1 MIHVDKSIAIIA
13 GDGAL
18 PLLVARRISE
28 RGGRPV
34 VYALRRETGSFAGI
48 PCVVKP
54 FPSID
59 LGWALSDMKAE
70 GVGALVL
77 AGRVP
82 KELCFSPEKLDPVLQ
97 RVLKTANARDDHSL
111 LASVLSAVE
120 KFGVPVI
127 PYRDL
132 IPDLLA
138 REGHLFGRKPN
149 EREQRDIVCGKNIL
163 RVLLPLSF
171 GQSLVTHEG
180 AVVAVEAMEGTDE
193 MIRRAGRILRNGG
206 GCVVKM
212 MRRDQDERY
221 DLPTIGTT
229 TLEVMR
235 ESGIGCLAVE
245 AGRTIVI
252 EPETCATLA
261 SGYGVSVVGVSP
273 GDATRSAVGS

>member
-1 MIHVDKSIAIIA
+1 MIHVNKSIAIIA

-18 PLLVARRISE
+18 PLLVARRIAE
-28 RGGRPV
+28 RDARPV
-34 VYALRRETGSFAGI
+34 VYALRRETGSFGEI

-70 GVGALVL
+70 GVCALVL

-82 KELCFSPEKLDPVLQ
+82 KEICFSPEKLDPVLQ
-97 RVLKTANARDDHSL
+97 RVLETANARDDHSL

-138 REGHLFGRKPN
+138 REGLLFGREPN
-149 EREQRDIVCGKNIL
+149 ERERNDILCGVNTL

-171 GQSLVTHEG
+171 GQALVTYDG

-229 TLEVMR
+229 TLKVMR
-235 ESGIGCLAVE
+235 ESGVGCLAVE

-252 EPETCATLA
+252 EPEACAALA
-261 SGYGVSVVGVSP
+261 SRYGVSVVGVSP
-273 GDATRSAVGS
+273 EGPGRSAVGS

>member
-149 EREQRDIVCGKNIL
+149 EREQRDIVCGMNIL
-163 RVLLPLSF
+163 RVLLRFPS
-171 GQSLVTHEG
+171 G
-180 AVVAVEAMEGTDE
+180 
-193 MIRRAGRILRNGG
+193 RR
-206 GCVVKM
+206 
-212 MRRDQDERY
+212 
-221 DLPTIGTT
+221 
-229 TLEVMR
+229 
-235 ESGIGCLAVE
+235 S
-245 AGRTIVI
+245 
-252 EPETCATLA
+252 
-261 SGYGVSVVGVSP
+261 
-273 GDATRSAVGS
+273 